1 MDKVKGLT
9 QTIQDFVMLCE
20 AHHRQPIVEYI
31 LLSKENFQNCDRNYL
46 PMMIFRDMFLQGGI
60 AFDISSLFQA
70 HSEKEISGS
79 TSLKTLDEWKA
90 KAPKYA
96 WLASLLLNISN
107 MSSLNNLPDLKRQLA
122 LYLDTEVLPAIL
134 IAIQSGQK
142 DLMMELITSIKNQ
155 ITNENDSS
163 LSTLESFIAKL
174 AKPDLGDDEPI
185 LKVDEFK

>member
-1 MDKVKGLT
+1 M
-9 QTIQDFVMLCE
+9 
-20 AHHRQPIVEYI
+20 
-31 LLSKENFQNCDRNYL
+31 
-46 PMMIFRDMFLQGGI
+46 
-60 AFDISSLFQA
+60 
-70 HSEKEISGS
+70 
-79 TSLKTLDEWKA
+79 KTLDEWKA
-90 KAPKYA
+90 TAPKYA

-155 ITNENDSS
+155 ISTENDSS
-163 LSTLESFIAKL
+163 LSTLESFISKL
-174 AKPDLGDDEPI
+174 ANPDLGDDEPI